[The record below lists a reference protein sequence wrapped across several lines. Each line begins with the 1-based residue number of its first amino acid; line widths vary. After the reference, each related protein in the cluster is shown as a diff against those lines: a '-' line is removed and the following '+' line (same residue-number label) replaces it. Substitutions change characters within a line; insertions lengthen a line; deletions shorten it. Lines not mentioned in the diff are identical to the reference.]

1 VAEFVN
7 DGGHVLTVGLEAPEA
22 NVVLPIRVDT
32 EKKEHIASYFDAP
45 GRESLFAGIGP
56 ADVHNRA
63 PRVLPLVASGA
74 KAIGDGIMAQVSGTN
89 VVLSQL
95 PPYAIS
101 RAQGALPSFV
111 VSDEEA
117 VDGKRS
123 ALVALGTAS
132 EAGMRL
138 GQKVKEGKVGKT
150 YTFAASMKPLNES
163 IRVHLEIEGASSP
176 RDRVAK
182 GADVLL
188 AADEWTELHVTF
200 KVEKTFPQGWFA
212 YLAGGRDGDQL
223 RVDCFR
229 ITEGGYIPLRAQSQ
243 SRRGV
248 PAAREIV
255 FANASFETGTQP
267 WAFTCDEQF
276 NLRRTYRRFSFAL
289 ARALANMGVAASTP
303 LLDRFQL
310 PLNPRK
316 PEKRWLGAFYIDQP
330 EEWDDPY
337 RFFNW

>member
-1 VAEFVN
+1 
-7 DGGHVLTVGLEAPEA
+7 
-22 NVVLPIRVDT
+22 
-32 EKKEHIASYFDAP
+32 
-45 GRESLFAGIGP
+45 
-56 ADVHNRA
+56 
-63 PRVLPLVASGA
+63 
-74 KAIGDGIMAQVSGTN
+74 MAQVSGTN

-111 VSDEEA
+111 VSGDEA

-138 GQKVKEGKVGKT
+138 GQKVKAGKVGKT
-150 YTFAASMKPLNES
+150 YTFAASVKPLNES

-200 KVEKTFPQGWFA
+200 KVEKSFPQGWFA
-212 YLAGGRDGDQL
+212 YFAGGHDGDRL
-223 RVDCFR
+223 RVDRFR
-229 ITEGGYIPLRAQSQ
+229 MTEGAYTPMRSQ
-243 SRRGV
+243 SPSGREIH
-248 PAAREIV
+248 AAGEIV

-289 ARALANMGVAASTP
+289 ARLLANMGVAASTP
-303 LLDRFQL
+303 LLDRFRV
-310 PLNPRK
+310 PLDPHK
-316 PEKRWLGAFYIDQP
+316 PEKRWLDAFYVDQP